1 MPAAIEDYA
10 LIGDCQT
17 AALVARD
24 GSLDWLCFP
33 RFDSDACFAAL
44 LGNAQN
50 GRWQLAPVGPAKVS
64 RRYRPGTLI
73 LETEFVTD
81 TGSATLVDFMPV
93 RTVHS
98 EAQHPRVLRM
108 VHCTR
113 GSVHMRMDLVM
124 RFDYGRTIPWV
135 TRQPDGAL
143 IAMAGPHLL
152 ALRTDV
158 PIRGEDLR
166 TVSDFTLR
174 EGQAA
179 RFDLAYGSSFLP
191 VPPATDIEASLH
203 KTQEWWSAWISR
215 CTYNG
220 RWADVVKRSLI
231 TLKALTYEPT
241 GGIAAAVTTSLPEQ
255 PRGARNWDYRFC
267 WVRDAT
273 FTLFAFMH
281 AGYNDEAHRWHDW
294 LLRSVAGSAD
304 QVQVLYGFAG
314 ERQLPEWEVPWLTGY
329 EGASPVRVGN
339 AASKQLQL
347 DIFGE
352 IADVLYHTPMR
363 PAPPGVADDAA
374 VFHFDLQISL
384 LEHLQKIWRHA
395 DHGIWEVRGQQRQF
409 THSKVMAWVAFDR
422 AIRGCERMRVQ
433 APLEEWRAAR
443 QQIHD
448 DVCQHAFDPHL
459 GSFVQSYGSKEMDAS
474 LLFIPLVGFLPPADP
489 RVAGTVRQIEKQ
501 LMRDGLVM
509 RYETQRF
516 DDGLPPGEGV
526 FLACSFWL
534 ADTYKLMGR
543 DAEAERLLERLL
555 PLQNEVGL
563 LSEEYHLQEKRLV
576 GNFPQAFSHVALVN
590 TIINLNTEHGPA
602 RQRSSHNHQGANTH
616 TEAFEPTAEGSE
628 STKIKK

>member
-1 MPAAIEDYA
+1 MPSPIEDYA

-24 GSLDWLCFP
+24 GSLDWLCLP

-44 LGNAQN
+44 LGSARN
-50 GRWQLAPVGPAKVS
+50 GRWQLAPVSPAKAR

-73 LETEFVTD
+73 LETEFETD
-81 TGSATLVDFMPV
+81 SGTATLIDFMPMRTNHHEARRSEILRIV
-93 RTVHS
+93 R
-98 EAQHPRVLRM
+98 
-108 VHCTR
+108 CTR
-113 GSVHMRMDLVM
+113 GSVEMRMDLVI

-135 TRQPDGAL
+135 TRQSDGAL
-143 IAMAGPHLL
+143 VALAGPHLL
-152 ALRTDV
+152 AFRTDV
-158 PIRGEDLR
+158 PLRGEDLR

-174 EGQAA
+174 EGHTA
-179 RFDLAYGSSFLP
+179 RFELAYGSSFLP
-191 VPPATDIEASLH
+191 VPPPTDIEEALR
-203 KTQEWWSAWISR
+203 KTEEWWCAWISR
-215 CTYNG
+215 CTYKG
-220 RWADVVKRSLI
+220 RWADVLKRSLI

-255 PRGARNWDYRFC
+255 PHGTRNWDYRFC
-267 WVRDAT
+267 WLRDAT
-273 FTLFAFMH
+273 FTLLALMH
-281 AGYNDEAHRWHDW
+281 AGYSEEAHRWRDW

-304 QVQVLYGFAG
+304 QIQVLYGFAG
-314 ERQLPEWEVPWLTGY
+314 ERDLLEWEVPWLSGY

-339 AASKQLQL
+339 AASKQFQL
-347 DIFGE
+347 DVFGE

-363 PAPPGVADDAA
+363 HAPTSEEDGTMP
-374 VFHFDLQISL
+374 HFDLQTSL
-384 LEHLQKIWRHA
+384 LEHLQKIWRHP
-395 DHGIWEVRGQQRQF
+395 DHGIWEVRGPQKHF

-422 AIRGCERMRVQ
+422 AVHSCERLRLPT
-433 APLEEWRAAR
+433 PLDEWRAAR

-448 DVCQHAFDPHL
+448 DVCRHAFDPGL

-474 LLFIPLVGFLPPADP
+474 LLFIPLVGFLPASDP

-501 LMRDGLVM
+501 LVRDGLVL
-509 RYETQRF
+509 RYETRKV

-543 DAEAERLLERLL
+543 DTEAEKLLERLL
-555 PLQNEVGL
+555 PLQNDVGL
-563 LSEEYHLQEKRLV
+563 LSEEYHMQEKRLL

-602 RQRSSHNHQGANTH
+602 RQRSSSHDHRSA
-616 TEAFEPTAEGSE
+616 
-628 STKIKK
+628 

>member
-1 MPAAIEDYA
+1 MASRIEDYG

-24 GSLDWLCFP
+24 GSLDWLCLP

-50 GRWQLAPVGPAKVS
+50 GRWQLAPVGPAQVH

-73 LETEFVTD
+73 LETEFETD
-81 TGSATLVDFMPV
+81 SGTAALIDFMPLRRNHPEIV
-93 RTVHS
+93 RL
-98 EAQHPRVLRM
+98 LR
-108 VHCTR
+108 CTR
-113 GSVHMRMDLVM
+113 GSVPIRMDLVI

-135 TRQPDGAL
+135 TRQPDGTLVA
-143 IAMAGPHLL
+143 IAGPHLL
-152 ALRTDV
+152 AFRSNV

-166 TVSDFTLR
+166 TVSDFTLS
-174 EGQAA
+174 EGHTAT
-179 RFDLAYGSSFLP
+179 FELTYGSSFMP
-191 VPPATDIEASLH
+191 VPPPTDLEASLQ
-203 KTQEWWSAWISR
+203 KTDEWWCNWISR

-255 PRGARNWDYRFC
+255 PRGTRNWDYRFC
-267 WVRDAT
+267 WLRDAT
-273 FTLFAFMH
+273 FTLLALMH
-281 AGYNDEAHRWHDW
+281 AGYREEAHRWRDW

-304 QVQVLYGFAG
+304 QLQVLYGFAG
-314 ERQLPEWEVPWLTGY
+314 ERHSLEWEVPWLTGY

-339 AASKQLQL
+339 SASKQLQL

-352 IADVLYHTPMR
+352 IGDVLHHTRMQH
-363 PAPPGVADDAA
+363 APDAKEDNA
-374 VFHFDLQISL
+374 VPHFDLQCLL
-384 LEHLQKIWRHA
+384 LEHLQKIWRNA
-395 DHGIWEVRGQQRQF
+395 DHGIWEVRGGQEQF

-422 AIRGCERMRVQ
+422 AIRGSERLGLR
-433 APLEEWRAAR
+433 APLDEWRATR

-448 DVCQHAFDPHL
+448 DVSRHAYDPEL
-459 GSFVQSYGSKEMDAS
+459 GSFVQSYGSKELDAS
-474 LLFIPLVGFLPPADP
+474 LLFIPLVGFLPASDP

-501 LMRDGLVM
+501 LMRDGLLL
-509 RYETQRF
+509 RYETHRF

-534 ADTYKLMGR
+534 ADTYNLMGR
-543 DAEAERLLERLL
+543 DTEAEQLLKRLLS
-555 PLQNEVGL
+555 LQNDVGL
-563 LSEEYHLQEKRLV
+563 LSEQYHLQEKRLL

-602 RQRSSHNHQGANTH
+602 RLRSSSHNPQDAQAHAQTS
-616 TEAFEPTAEGSE
+616 GSP
-628 STKIKK
+628 K

>member
-44 LGNAQN
+44 LGDDKN
-50 GRWQLAPVGPAKVS
+50 GRWQLAPLGPATVT

-81 TGSATLVDFMPV
+81 SGTVTLTDFMPV
-93 RTVHS
+93 RKVHA
-98 EAQHPRVLRM
+98 EAQHPQVLRI
-108 VHCTR
+108 VRCTR
-113 GSVHMRMDLVM
+113 GSVRMHMDLVI

-135 TRQPDGAL
+135 TRQPGGAL
-143 IAMAGPHLL
+143 VAVAGPHLL

-158 PIRGEDLR
+158 PLRGEDLR
-166 TVSDFTLR
+166 TVSDFTLS
-174 EGQAA
+174 EGQTAP
-179 RFDLAYGSSFLP
+179 FELTYGSSFLP
-191 VPPATDIEASLH
+191 LPAHRDVDASLR
-203 KTQEWWSAWISR
+203 QAEEWWTAWISR

-220 RWADVVKRSLI
+220 RWADVVRRSLI

-241 GGIAAAVTTSLPEQ
+241 GGVAAAATTSLPEQ
-255 PRGARNWDYRFC
+255 PRGTRNWDYRFC
-267 WVRDAT
+267 WLRDAT
-273 FTLFAFMH
+273 FTLLALMH
-281 AGYNDEAHRWHDW
+281 AGYSEEARRWRDW

-304 QVQVLYGFAG
+304 QLQVLYGFAG
-314 ERQLPEWEVPWLTGY
+314 ERQSHEWEVPWLAGY

-352 IADVLYHTPMR
+352 IADVLFHTQMPHA
-363 PAPPGVADDAA
+363 APVVEDEKAY
-374 VFHFDLQISL
+374 HFDLQISL
-384 LEHLQKIWRHA
+384 LEHLQTIWHRA
-395 DHGIWEVRGQQRQF
+395 DHGIWEVRGAQKHF

-422 AIRGCERMRVQ
+422 AIRSSERLHLQ

-443 QQIHD
+443 QKIHE
-448 DVCQHAFDPHL
+448 DVCQHAFDPEL
-459 GSFVQSYGSKEMDAS
+459 GSFVQAYGSKELDAS
-474 LLFIPLVGFLPPADP
+474 LLFIPLVGFLPPSDP
-489 RVAGTVRQIEKQ
+489 RVASTVRQIEKQ
-501 LMRDGLVM
+501 LVRDGLVM
-509 RYETQRF
+509 RYETHSF

-555 PLQNEVGL
+555 PLQNDVGL
-563 LSEEYHLQEKRLV
+563 LSEEYHLKEKRLV

-602 RQRSSHNHQGANTH
+602 RQRSAHNHHAANH
-616 TEAFEPTAEGSE
+616 PAEASA
-628 STKIKK
+628 TKVNK